1 MTPTFTGNGDGT
13 LFYPGTPAKIG
24 GTSHIPVASIRL
36 KMIREGM
43 EDYEYLKLVS
53 DLGDPAFAMAEAVQ
67 LFPHPY
73 STGEVSAASLLD
85 ARGRLARRILELAPS
100 VR

>member
-1 MTPTFTGNGDGT
+1 
-13 LFYPGTPAKIG
+13 
-24 GTSHIPVASIRL
+24 VASIRL

-53 DLGDPAFAMAEAVQ
+53 DLGDPAFAAAEAAR

-73 STGEVSAASLLD
+73 STGDVSAASLLA
-85 ARGRLARRILELAPS
+85 ARERLARRILEARARSGALSPTSSLLALGGS
-100 VR
+100 TLT